1 MTIFL
6 CLVILVVLLVAWRRL
21 GNRIEWVGSEVWN
34 LRHDLLDDDD

>member
-21 GNRIEWVGSEVWN
+21 GNQIERVGSEVWN